1 MESNTGEFML
11 SARDNCRAENGSDH
25 DLSAANSEMI
35 YRVFYSK
42 AKLKAIAQTSAL
54 LAGFAMVA
62 MVEVTLDNA
71 VPYPSILLVL
81 FSCVTTLLVI
91 VHLFSLMIATCIL
104 PNIEAAVG
112 IRKWSS
118 SPHNKFKSQIEVAWI
133 LSTGFGL
140 VLFLIEVALLIWI
153 KFWTIMDHGSPSVEE
168 TTDDTPPTTIEPES
182 DLPNNNPSHRGAM
195 LAAIIAS
202 VAFLVPGGIAFVYF
216 GASFYSKLA
225 NHAREIRMSEMDKIH
240 EKRLLLDGEG
250 IGEGRISNAS
260 LYSFKEW
267 FSSVYLY
274 FDLST
279 ENETE

>member
-1 MESNTGEFML
+1 ML
-11 SARDNCRAENGSDH
+11 SARDRPENNSDP
-25 DLSAANSEMI
+25 DLTAANSEMI

-112 IRKWSS
+112 IRKWTS

-153 KFWTIMDHGSPSVEE
+153 KFWTIMDHGPPPS
-168 TTDDTPPTTIEPES
+168 TTNDSEILVTDSTGPQEPV
-182 DLPNNNPSHRGAM
+182 NNNPSHRGAM

-202 VAFLVPGGIAFVYF
+202 VAFLVPGGIAFIYF

-240 EKRLLLDGEG
+240 EKRLLLDGDG

-260 LYSFKEW
+260 LYSFKSAEQNLKI
-267 FSSVYLY
+267 V
-274 FDLST
+274 
-279 ENETE
+279 